1 MWVGVLLVG
10 VFPAVSAG
18 SLYHGTDNP
27 AHIDRAVPLGDI
39 HSWVLTVVQAP
50 IQNSQRDVKDV
61 LFKLES
67 KQAIY

>member
-1 MWVGVLLVG
+1 MWVEVLLVG

-18 SLYHGTDNP
+18 SLYRGTDCP

-50 IQNSQRDVKDV
+50 IQNSQRDIKDV